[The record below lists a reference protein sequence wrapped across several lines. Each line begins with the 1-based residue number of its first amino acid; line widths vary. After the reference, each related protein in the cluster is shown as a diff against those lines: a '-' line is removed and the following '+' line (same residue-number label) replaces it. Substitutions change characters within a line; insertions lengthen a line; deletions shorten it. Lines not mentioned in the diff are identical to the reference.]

1 MRLFIAAKKISAL
14 LCLILLSN
22 FSQAVLLDP
31 FEAKSAPISDFI
43 KWASLHSNSNIIQG
57 KNVKGT
63 ISVNIIELD
72 SSDVMTLFNQVM
84 NSNGYNVTFENGIHL
99 VTESSGTLN
108 SEAPLL
114 SKVFKFNN
122 IKSIEA
128 SNFIENYLR
137 SNESKSDNENIIKSK
152 NSAVNNLP
160 RSNSILV
167 TSTESN
173 LSQLTSYIKEIDTES
188 SQILIE
194 AIILE
199 TDLGSSESFG
209 ANLSNILS
217 TNGFD
222 LVSKTNLA
230 AGTLGLGGHATYSS
244 NGDIDSVISAIAKD
258 ENTKILSTPKILV
271 LDRESGHISVG
282 QNVPF
287 LVSKEV
293 TDGGNSVQQIER
305 KDIGITLSVTPHLLG
320 NKSIILRINQ
330 ESSSITNSTLA
341 SDIITNKRSIST
353 VAKVKNGQTISLG
366 GLVSEE
372 TRSSESGIPILKDI
386 PIFGRLFRS
395 HSSETV
401 QREMTVLIKTKII

>member
-1 MRLFIAAKKISAL
+1 MHLFIAAKSIGIFLFSL
-14 LCLILLSN
+14 LLST

-43 KWASLHSNSNIIQG
+43 KWASFHSNSNIIQG

-63 ISVNIIELD
+63 VSVNIVELD
-72 SSDVMTLFNQVM
+72 SSDVMTLFTQVM
-84 NSNGYNVTFENGIHL
+84 RSNGYNVTFENGSHL
-99 VTESSGTLN
+99 VTEN
-108 SEAPLL
+108 SESPNSEIPLI

-122 IKSIEA
+122 IKSNEA
-128 SNFIENYLR
+128 SIFIDSFFHSIDKKHE
-137 SNESKSDNENIIKSK
+137 NENIIKSK
-152 NSAVNNLP
+152 VSSVNNLP
-160 RSNSILV
+160 RSNSLLI

-173 LSQLTSYIKEIDTES
+173 LNLLEAHINDIDTEY

-199 TDLGSSESFG
+199 TDLGNSESFG

-217 TNGFD
+217 SSGF
-222 LVSKTNLA
+222 NLISNTSLT
-230 AGTLGLGGHATYSS
+230 GNKLGLGGHATYSS
-244 NGDIDSVISAIAKD
+244 DGDIDGVISAVSKD

-320 NKSIILRINQ
+320 NKNIILRINQ

-353 VAKVKNGQTISLG
+353 VAKVKDGQTISLG

-386 PIFGRLFRS
+386 PIFGGLFRS
-395 HSSETV
+395 RSNETV
-401 QREMTVLIKTKII
+401 QREMTVLIKTKVI